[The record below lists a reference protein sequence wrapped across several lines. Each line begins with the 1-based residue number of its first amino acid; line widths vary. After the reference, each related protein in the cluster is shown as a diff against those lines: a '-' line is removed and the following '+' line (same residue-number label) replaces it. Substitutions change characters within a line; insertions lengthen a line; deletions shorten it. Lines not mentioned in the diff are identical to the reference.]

1 MTFDK
6 EHDVRKRHHI
16 FGSFTDAAGYDR
28 HAWGA
33 LTRLRERIVTDVA
46 TAGLPSGSR
55 VLDVGTGPGRLP
67 LAIAARLP
75 HLRVDAV
82 DLEPR
87 MIEYARSRPDAARVT
102 FTVGDVAH
110 LPFPDDTFDLVVSSL
125 SQHHWSDVPG
135 GLRDL
140 RRVLRPGGRLWIYDV
155 RFSLR
160 RATALARATFP
171 PASVTRETRPL
182 RLVARLV
189 ATRS

>member
-1 MTFDK
+1 MTFNK
-6 EHDVRKRHHI
+6 EHDVRKRHHS
-16 FGSFTDAAGYDR
+16 FGLFTDAARYDR
-28 HAWGA
+28 HSWRA
-33 LTRLRERIVTDVA
+33 LTRLRERIVADVA
-46 TAGLPSGSR
+46 GAGLPPGSR

-75 HLRVDAV
+75 DLRVDAV

-102 FTVGDVAH
+102 FTVGDVAR

-140 RRVLRPGGRLWIYDV
+140 RRVLRPGGRVWIYDV

-160 RATALARATFP
+160 RATALARGTFP

-182 RLVARLV
+182 RLIARLV
-189 ATRS
+189 ATHS

>member
-16 FGSFTDAAGYDR
+16 FGSFADAAGYDR

-102 FTVGDVAH
+102 FTVVESPTGVPVTAWIRSFAEAIF
-110 LPFPDDTFDLVVSSL
+110 LPPSEVMMS
-125 SQHHWSDVPG
+125 
-135 GLRDL
+135 
-140 RRVLRPGGRLWIYDV
+140 
-155 RFSLR
+155 
-160 RATALARATFP
+160 
-171 PASVTRETRPL
+171 
-182 RLVARLV
+182 
-189 ATRS
+189 